1 MAEDKRIRVSADT
14 TPLQEVRQAA
24 RELWEDLAQMEIN
37 FKQINDGVLQSIQK
51 QIDLLKERNSL
62 YTAFNLQEQTNT
74 QQGQNNRNTGLIDPY
89 TGRPLFDKTEGQGI
103 RNADFEK
110 ALNVLDKIS
119 SDVTRIAETLEQD
132 QRNQQ
137 NGLVSGEDSQP
148 APFTPAPLSNPTG
161 GNPLQP
167 PQQPN
172 TPTGGR
178 GGGFSLPTSLQGMMS
193 RLPYGVALFG
203 IGQMIGQQFQFQ
215 AMQYGAQ
222 NEFQRRNNVG
232 KNPLLNMLSFGI
244 TGAKADE
251 AEVGRLAAEQ
261 NDKVLKDYSA
271 LFGVSYNE
279 SLRRQITGS
288 FGGNYNNL
296 FNQTIG
302 ALKSRSDS
310 YIRVSEGG
318 ETSRVVTGDKTRAE
332 EANKA
337 AGISKKEFQNWAS
350 TVLGLNITEFTKKI
364 TSLSRAGAKGS
375 NTTDDDLKQ
384 LLLAQRLR
392 GITDEQA
399 EDVLRT
405 TRFRRNEQGLT
416 GAGVISAFDANLSER
431 FAGRADANQLI
442 ASTLGEYLG
451 QFNQIADRVLDRVGS
466 VNTTN
471 IVRSMTSIQNATGM
485 EGKQL
490 ERVQNALMGND
501 ISQDDTTQ
509 ALLLRT
515 ARQLNPEGNLSDLQA
530 MIEDMPN
537 DPTGRLQKAFF
548 RQIRQ
553 MTGGGEQMRH
563 ILKAIFPQ
571 LYMTDIIDAD
581 LGKITED
588 ELFGKG
594 RTQGAQYSDRSAAR
608 MVGNAERSTAG
619 TMNRKIFEGYKN
631 VMGGDQLKAVLES
644 IEKPIPVFMTFE
656 GAHLIMESI
665 RSFTEI
671 LSDTPKAL
679 SRVLKNL
686 TIEE

>member
-24 RELWEDLAQMEIN
+24 RELWEDLAQMETN

-62 YTAFNLQEQTNT
+62 YTAFNPQAQPN
-74 QQGQNNRNTGLIDPY
+74 GRDGYNPRNTGLIDPY
-89 TGRPLFDKTEGQGI
+89 TGRPLSDRTQGQTVRGG
-103 RNADFEK
+103 DFEK
-110 ALNVLDKIS
+110 QVNILERIYGAVS
-119 SDVTRIAETLEQD
+119 RIAETLEQD

-137 NGLVSGEDSQP
+137 NGLVPGEDSQP
-148 APFTPAPLSNPTG
+148 APLPNPAG

-172 TPTGGR
+172 APTGGR

-193 RLPYGVALFG
+193 LLPYGAALFG

-296 FNQTIG
+296 FDQTIG
-302 ALKSRSDS
+302 APKSRSDS

-318 ETSRVVTGDKTRAE
+318 DTSRVVTGDKTRAE

-337 AGISKKEFQNWAS
+337 AGISKEEFQNWAS
-350 TVLGLNITEFTKKI
+350 TVLGLNITEFTEKI

-392 GITDEQA
+392 GVTDEQA

-442 ASTLGEYLG
+442 ASTLGEYLA
-451 QFNQIADRVLDRVGS
+451 QFNQISDRILDRVGS

-471 IVRSMTSIQNATGM
+471 IVRSMTSIQNATKM

-530 MIEDMPN
+530 DIEDMANNPE
-537 DPTGRLQKAFF
+537 LQKAFF
-548 RQIRQ
+548 GQIRQ

-563 ILKAIFPQ
+563 VLKAIFPQ
-571 LYMTDIIDAD
+571 LSMSDIKKAD
-581 LGKITED
+581 LGQITEE
-588 ELFGKG
+588 ELFDRG

-608 MVGNAERSTAG
+608 MVGDAERSTAG
-619 TMNRKIFEGYKN
+619 TMNRKIFEGYEN
-631 VMGGDQLKAVLES
+631 VMGADQLKAVLES

-656 GAHLIMESI
+656 GAHSIMESI

>member
-24 RELWEDLAQMEIN
+24 RELWEDLAQMETN

-62 YTAFNLQEQTNT
+62 YTAFNPQEQTNT

-89 TGRPLFDKTEGQGI
+89 TGRPLFDKTDGQGI

-137 NGLVSGEDSQP
+137 NGLVPGEDSQP
-148 APFTPAPLSNPTG
+148 APLPNPAG

-172 TPTGGR
+172 APTGGR

-193 RLPYGVALFG
+193 LLPYGAALFG

-296 FNQTIG
+296 FDQTIG
-302 ALKSRSDS
+302 APKFRSDS

-318 ETSRVVTGDKTRAE
+318 DTSRVVTGDKTRAE

-337 AGISKKEFQNWAS
+337 AGISKEEFQNWAS
-350 TVLGLNITEFTKKI
+350 TVLGLNITEFTEKI

-392 GITDEQA
+392 GVTDEQA

-442 ASTLGEYLG
+442 ASTLGEYLA
-451 QFNQIADRVLDRVGS
+451 QFNQISDRILDRVGS

-471 IVRSMTSIQNATGM
+471 IVRSMTSIQNATKM

-530 MIEDMPN
+530 DIEDMANNPE
-537 DPTGRLQKAFF
+537 LQKAFF
-548 RQIRQ
+548 GQIRQ

-563 ILKAIFPQ
+563 VLKAIFPQ
-571 LYMTDIIDAD
+571 LSMSDIKKAD
-581 LGKITED
+581 LGQITEE
-588 ELFGKG
+588 ELFDRG

-608 MVGNAERSTAG
+608 MVGDAERSTAG
-619 TMNRKIFEGYKN
+619 TMNRKIFEGYEN
-631 VMGGDQLKAVLES
+631 VMGADQLKAVLES

-656 GAHLIMESI
+656 GAHSIMESI

>member
-1 MAEDKRIRVSADT
+1 MAEDKKIRVSADT

-24 RELWEDLAQMEIN
+24 RELWEDLAQMETN

-62 YTAFNLQEQTNT
+62 YTAFNPQEQTNT

-89 TGRPLFDKTEGQGI
+89 TGRPLFDKTDGQGI

-137 NGLVSGEDSQP
+137 NGLVPGEDSQP
-148 APFTPAPLSNPTG
+148 APLPNPAG

-172 TPTGGR
+172 APTGGR

-193 RLPYGVALFG
+193 LLPYGAALFG

-296 FNQTIG
+296 FDQTIG
-302 ALKSRSDS
+302 APKSRSDS

-318 ETSRVVTGDKTRAE
+318 DTSRVVTGDKTRAE

-337 AGISKKEFQNWAS
+337 AGISKEEFQNWAS
-350 TVLGLNITEFTKKI
+350 TVLGLNITEFTEKI

-392 GITDEQA
+392 GVTDEQA

-442 ASTLGEYLG
+442 ASTLGEYLA
-451 QFNQIADRVLDRVGS
+451 QFNQISDRILDRVGS

-471 IVRSMTSIQNATGM
+471 IVRSMTSIQNATKM

-530 MIEDMPN
+530 DIEDMANNPE
-537 DPTGRLQKAFF
+537 LQKAFF
-548 RQIRQ
+548 GQIRQ

-563 ILKAIFPQ
+563 VLKAIFPQ
-571 LYMTDIIDAD
+571 LSMSDIKKAD
-581 LGKITED
+581 LGQITEE
-588 ELFGKG
+588 ELFDRG

-608 MVGNAERSTAG
+608 MVGDAERSTAG
-619 TMNRKIFEGYKN
+619 TMNRKIFEGYEN
-631 VMGGDQLKAVLES
+631 VMGADQLKAVLES

-656 GAHLIMESI
+656 GAHSIMESI

>member
-24 RELWEDLAQMEIN
+24 RELWEDLAQMETN

-62 YTAFNLQEQTNT
+62 YTAFNPQEQTNT
-74 QQGQNNRNTGLIDPY
+74 QQGQNNRNAGLIDPY

-137 NGLVSGEDSQP
+137 NGLVPGEDSQP
-148 APFTPAPLSNPTG
+148 APLPNPTG

-167 PQQPN
+167 PQRPN

-178 GGGFSLPTSLQGMMS
+178 GGGFSLPTSLQGMM
-193 RLPYGVALFG
+193 RLLPYGAALFG

-296 FNQTIG
+296 FDQTIG
-302 ALKSRSDS
+302 APKSRSDS

-318 ETSRVVTGDKTRAE
+318 DTSRVVTGDKTRAE

-337 AGISKKEFQNWAS
+337 AGISKEEFQNWAS

-392 GITDEQA
+392 GVTDEQA

-442 ASTLGEYLG
+442 ASTLGEYLA
-451 QFNQIADRVLDRVGS
+451 QFNQISDRILDRVGS

-471 IVRSMTSIQNATGM
+471 IVRSMTSIQNATKM

-530 MIEDMPN
+530 DIEDMANNPE
-537 DPTGRLQKAFF
+537 LQKAFF
-548 RQIRQ
+548 GQIRQ

-563 ILKAIFPQ
+563 VLKAIFPQ
-571 LYMTDIIDAD
+571 LSMSDIKKAD
-581 LGKITED
+581 LGQITE
-588 ELFGKG
+588 EKLFDRG

-608 MVGNAERSTAG
+608 MVGDAERSTAG

-631 VMGGDQLKAVLES
+631 VMGADQLKAVLES

-656 GAHLIMESI
+656 GAHSIMESI

>member
-24 RELWEDLAQMEIN
+24 RELWEDLAQMETN

-62 YTAFNLQEQTNT
+62 YTAFNPQEQTNT
-74 QQGQNNRNTGLIDPY
+74 QQGQNNRNAGLIDPY

-137 NGLVSGEDSQP
+137 NGLVPGEGSQP
-148 APFTPAPLSNPTG
+148 APLPNPAG

-172 TPTGGR
+172 APTGGR

-193 RLPYGVALFG
+193 LLPYGAALFG

-296 FNQTIG
+296 FDQTIG
-302 ALKSRSDS
+302 APKSRSDS

-318 ETSRVVTGDKTRAE
+318 DTSRVVTGDKTRAE

-337 AGISKKEFQNWAS
+337 AGISKEEFQNWAS
-350 TVLGLNITEFTKKI
+350 TVLGLNITEFTEKI
-364 TSLSRAGAKGS
+364 TSLSRAGAKGG

-442 ASTLGEYLG
+442 ASTLGEYLA
-451 QFNQIADRVLDRVGS
+451 QFNQISDRILDRVGS

-471 IVRSMTSIQNATGM
+471 IVRSMTSIQNATKM

-530 MIEDMPN
+530 DIEDMANNPE
-537 DPTGRLQKAFF
+537 LQKAFF
-548 RQIRQ
+548 GQIRQ

-563 ILKAIFPQ
+563 VLKAIFPQ
-571 LYMTDIIDAD
+571 LSMSDIKKAD
-581 LGKITED
+581 LGQITEE
-588 ELFGKG
+588 ELFDRG

-608 MVGNAERSTAG
+608 MVGDAERSTAG
-619 TMNRKIFEGYKN
+619 TMNRKIFEGYEN
-631 VMGGDQLKAVLES
+631 VMGADQLKAVLES

-656 GAHLIMESI
+656 GAHSIMESI

>member
-24 RELWEDLAQMEIN
+24 RELWEDLAQMETN

-62 YTAFNLQEQTNT
+62 YTAFNPQEQTNT

-89 TGRPLFDKTEGQGI
+89 TGRPLFDKTDGQGI

-137 NGLVSGEDSQP
+137 NGLVPGEDSQP
-148 APFTPAPLSNPTG
+148 APLPNPAG

-172 TPTGGR
+172 APTGGR

-193 RLPYGVALFG
+193 LLPYGAALFG

-271 LFGVSYNE
+271 LFGASYNE

-296 FNQTIG
+296 FDQTIG
-302 ALKSRSDS
+302 APKSRSDS

-318 ETSRVVTGDKTRAE
+318 DTSRVVTGDKTRAE
-332 EANKA
+332 EVNKA
-337 AGISKKEFQNWAS
+337 AGISKEEFQNWAS
-350 TVLGLNITEFTKKI
+350 TVLGLNITEFTEKI

-392 GITDEQA
+392 GVTDEQA

-442 ASTLGEYLG
+442 ASTLGEYLA
-451 QFNQIADRVLDRVGS
+451 QFNQISDRILDRVGS

-471 IVRSMTSIQNATGM
+471 IVRSMTSIQNATKM

-530 MIEDMPN
+530 DIEDMANNPE
-537 DPTGRLQKAFF
+537 LQKAFF
-548 RQIRQ
+548 GQIRQ

-563 ILKAIFPQ
+563 VLKAIFPQ
-571 LYMTDIIDAD
+571 LSMSDIKKAD
-581 LGKITED
+581 LGQITEE
-588 ELFGKG
+588 ELFDRG

-608 MVGNAERSTAG
+608 MVGDAERSTAG
-619 TMNRKIFEGYKN
+619 TMNRKIFEGYEN
-631 VMGGDQLKAVLES
+631 VMGADQLKAVLES

-656 GAHLIMESI
+656 GAHSIMESI

>member
-24 RELWEDLAQMEIN
+24 RELWEDLAQMETN

-62 YTAFNLQEQTNT
+62 YAAFDPNEQPNT
-74 QQGQNNRNTGLIDPY
+74 QQGQNNRNGGLIDPY

-110 ALNVLDKIS
+110 ALNILDKIS

-137 NGLVSGEDSQP
+137 NGLVPGEGSQP
-148 APFTPAPLSNPTG
+148 APLPNPAG

-172 TPTGGR
+172 APTGGR

-193 RLPYGVALFG
+193 LLPYGAALFG

-296 FNQTIG
+296 FDQTIG
-302 ALKSRSDS
+302 APKSRSDS

-318 ETSRVVTGDKTRAE
+318 DTSRVVTGDKTRAE

-337 AGISKKEFQNWAS
+337 AGISKEEFQNWAS
-350 TVLGLNITEFTKKI
+350 TVLGLNITEFTEKI

-442 ASTLGEYLG
+442 ASTLGEYLA
-451 QFNQIADRVLDRVGS
+451 QFNQISDRILDRVGS

-471 IVRSMTSIQNATGM
+471 IVRSMTSIQNATKM

-530 MIEDMPN
+530 DIEDMANNPE
-537 DPTGRLQKAFF
+537 LQKAFF
-548 RQIRQ
+548 GQIRQ

-563 ILKAIFPQ
+563 VLKAIFPQ
-571 LYMTDIIDAD
+571 LSMSDIKKAD
-581 LGKITED
+581 LGQITEE
-588 ELFGKG
+588 ELFDRG

-608 MVGNAERSTAG
+608 MVGDAERSTAG
-619 TMNRKIFEGYKN
+619 TMNRKIFEGYEN
-631 VMGGDQLKAVLES
+631 VMGAEQLKAVLES

>member
-24 RELWEDLAQMEIN
+24 RELWEDLAQMETN

-62 YTAFNLQEQTNT
+62 YTAFNPQEQTNT
-74 QQGQNNRNTGLIDPY
+74 QQGQNNRNAGLIDPY

-137 NGLVSGEDSQP
+137 NGLVPGEGSQP
-148 APFTPAPLSNPTG
+148 APLPNPAG

-172 TPTGGR
+172 APTGGR

-193 RLPYGVALFG
+193 LLPYGAALFG

-296 FNQTIG
+296 LDQTIG
-302 ALKSRSDS
+302 APKSRSDS

-318 ETSRVVTGDKTRAE
+318 DTSRVVTGDKTRAE

-337 AGISKKEFQNWAS
+337 AGISKEEFQNWAS
-350 TVLGLNITEFTKKI
+350 TVLGLNITEFTEKI
-364 TSLSRAGAKGS
+364 TSLSRAGAKGG

-442 ASTLGEYLG
+442 ASTLGEYLA
-451 QFNQIADRVLDRVGS
+451 QFNQISDRILDRVGS

-471 IVRSMTSIQNATGM
+471 IVRSMTSIQNATKM

-530 MIEDMPN
+530 DIEDMANNPE
-537 DPTGRLQKAFF
+537 LQKAFF
-548 RQIRQ
+548 GQIRQ

-563 ILKAIFPQ
+563 VLKAIFPQ
-571 LYMTDIIDAD
+571 LSMSDIKKAD
-581 LGKITED
+581 LGQITEE
-588 ELFGKG
+588 ELFDRG
-594 RTQGAQYSDRSAAR
+594 RTQGAQYSDKSAAR
-608 MVGNAERSTAG
+608 MVGDAERSTAG
-619 TMNRKIFEGYKN
+619 TMNRKIFEGYEN
-631 VMGGDQLKAVLES
+631 VMGAEQLKAVLES

-656 GAHLIMESI
+656 GAHSIMESI
-665 RSFTEI
+665 CSFTEI

>member
-24 RELWEDLAQMEIN
+24 RELWEDLAQMETN

-62 YTAFNLQEQTNT
+62 YTAFNPQEQTNT
-74 QQGQNNRNTGLIDPY
+74 QQGQNNRNAGLIDPY

-137 NGLVSGEDSQP
+137 NGLVPGEGSQP
-148 APFTPAPLSNPTG
+148 APLPNPAG

-172 TPTGGR
+172 APTGGR
-178 GGGFSLPTSLQGMMS
+178 GGGFSLPTSLQGMM
-193 RLPYGVALFG
+193 RLLPYGAALFG

-296 FNQTIG
+296 FDQTIG
-302 ALKSRSDS
+302 APKSRSDS

-318 ETSRVVTGDKTRAE
+318 DTSRVVTGDKTRAE

-337 AGISKKEFQNWAS
+337 AGISKEEFQNWAS
-350 TVLGLNITEFTKKI
+350 TVLGLNITEFTEKI

-416 GAGVISAFDANLSER
+416 GAGVISAFDANLYER

-442 ASTLGEYLG
+442 ASTLGEYLA
-451 QFNQIADRVLDRVGS
+451 QFNQISDRILDRVGS

-471 IVRSMTSIQNATGM
+471 IVRSMTSIQNATKM

-501 ISQDDTTQ
+501 ISHDDTTQ

-530 MIEDMPN
+530 DIEDMANNPE
-537 DPTGRLQKAFF
+537 LQKAFF
-548 RQIRQ
+548 GQIRQ

-563 ILKAIFPQ
+563 VLKAIFPQ
-571 LYMTDIIDAD
+571 LSMSDIKKAD
-581 LGKITED
+581 LGQITEE
-588 ELFGKG
+588 ELFDRG

-608 MVGNAERSTAG
+608 MVGDAERSTAG
-619 TMNRKIFEGYKN
+619 TMNRKIFGGYEN
-631 VMGGDQLKAVLES
+631 VMGAEQLKAVLES

-656 GAHLIMESI
+656 WAHSIMESI

>member
-24 RELWEDLAQMEIN
+24 RELWEDLAQMETN

-62 YTAFNLQEQTNT
+62 YTAFNPQEQTNT
-74 QQGQNNRNTGLIDPY
+74 QQGQNNRNAGLIDPY

-137 NGLVSGEDSQP
+137 NGLVPGEGSQP
-148 APFTPAPLSNPTG
+148 APLPNPAG

-172 TPTGGR
+172 APTGGR

-193 RLPYGVALFG
+193 LLPYGAALFG

-296 FNQTIG
+296 FDQTIG
-302 ALKSRSDS
+302 APKSRSDS

-318 ETSRVVTGDKTRAE
+318 DTSRVVTGDKTRAE

-337 AGISKKEFQNWAS
+337 AGISKEEFQNWAS
-350 TVLGLNITEFTKKI
+350 TVLGLNITEFTEKI

-442 ASTLGEYLG
+442 ASTLGEYLA
-451 QFNQIADRVLDRVGS
+451 QFNQISDRILDRVGS

-471 IVRSMTSIQNATGM
+471 IVRSMTSIQNATKM

-530 MIEDMPN
+530 DIEDMANNPE
-537 DPTGRLQKAFF
+537 LQKAFF
-548 RQIRQ
+548 GQIRQ

-563 ILKAIFPQ
+563 VLKAIFPQ
-571 LYMTDIIDAD
+571 LSMSDIKKAD
-581 LGKITED
+581 LGQITEE
-588 ELFGKG
+588 ELFDRG

-608 MVGNAERSTAG
+608 MVGDAERSTAG
-619 TMNRKIFEGYKN
+619 TMNRKIFEGYEN
-631 VMGGDQLKAVLES
+631 VMGAEQLKAVLES

-656 GAHLIMESI
+656 GAHSIMESI

>member
-24 RELWEDLAQMEIN
+24 RELWEDLAQMETN

-62 YTAFNLQEQTNT
+62 YTAFNPQEQTNT
-74 QQGQNNRNTGLIDPY
+74 QQGQNNRNAGLIDPY

-137 NGLVSGEDSQP
+137 NGLVPGEGSQP
-148 APFTPAPLSNPTG
+148 APLPNPAG

-172 TPTGGR
+172 APTGGR
-178 GGGFSLPTSLQGMMS
+178 GRGFSLPTSLQGMMS
-193 RLPYGVALFG
+193 LLPYGAALFG

-296 FNQTIG
+296 FDQTIG
-302 ALKSRSDS
+302 APKSRSDS

-318 ETSRVVTGDKTRAE
+318 DTSRVVTGDKTRAE

-337 AGISKKEFQNWAS
+337 AGISKEEFQNWAS
-350 TVLGLNITEFTKKI
+350 TVLGLNITEFTEKI

-442 ASTLGEYLG
+442 ASTLGEYLA
-451 QFNQIADRVLDRVGS
+451 QFNQISDRILDRVGS

-471 IVRSMTSIQNATGM
+471 IVRSMTSIQNATKM

-530 MIEDMPN
+530 DIEDMANNPE
-537 DPTGRLQKAFF
+537 LQKAFF
-548 RQIRQ
+548 GQIRQ

-563 ILKAIFPQ
+563 VLKAIFPQ
-571 LYMTDIIDAD
+571 LSMSDIKKAD
-581 LGKITED
+581 LGQITEE
-588 ELFGKG
+588 ELFDRG

-608 MVGNAERSTAG
+608 MVGDAERSTAG
-619 TMNRKIFEGYKN
+619 TMNRKIFEGYEN
-631 VMGGDQLKAVLES
+631 VMGAEQLKAVLES

-656 GAHLIMESI
+656 GAHSIMESI

>member
-24 RELWEDLAQMEIN
+24 RELWEDLAQMETN

-62 YTAFNLQEQTNT
+62 YTAFNPQEQTNT

-89 TGRPLFDKTEGQGI
+89 TGRPLFDKTDGQGI

-137 NGLVSGEDSQP
+137 NGLVPGEDSQP
-148 APFTPAPLSNPTG
+148 APLPNPAG

-172 TPTGGR
+172 APTGGR

-193 RLPYGVALFG
+193 LLPYGAALFG

-296 FNQTIG
+296 FDQTIG
-302 ALKSRSDS
+302 APKSRSDS

-318 ETSRVVTGDKTRAE
+318 DTSRVVTGDKTRAE

-337 AGISKKEFQNWAS
+337 AGISKEEFQNWAS
-350 TVLGLNITEFTKKI
+350 TVLGLNITEFTEKI

-392 GITDEQA
+392 GVTDEQA

-442 ASTLGEYLG
+442 ASTLGEYLA
-451 QFNQIADRVLDRVGS
+451 QFNQISDRILDRVGS

-471 IVRSMTSIQNATGM
+471 IVRSMTSIQNATKM

-530 MIEDMPN
+530 DIEDMANNPE
-537 DPTGRLQKAFF
+537 LQKAFF
-548 RQIRQ
+548 GQIRQ

-563 ILKAIFPQ
+563 VLKAIFPQ
-571 LYMTDIIDAD
+571 LSMSDIKKAD
-581 LGKITED
+581 LGQITEE
-588 ELFGKG
+588 ELFDRG

-608 MVGNAERSTAG
+608 MAG
-619 TMNRKIFEGYKN
+619 SINGKIFEEYEN
-631 VMGGDQLKAVLES
+631 VMGNDQLKAVLES
-644 IEKPIPVFMTFE
+644 IENPIPVFMTFE
-656 GAHLIMESI
+656 GAHSIMESI

>member
-24 RELWEDLAQMEIN
+24 RELWEDLAQMETN

-62 YTAFNLQEQTNT
+62 YTAFNPQEQTNT
-74 QQGQNNRNTGLIDPY
+74 QQGQNNRNAGLIDPY
-89 TGRPLFDKTEGQGI
+89 TGRPLFDRTEGQGI

-137 NGLVSGEDSQP
+137 NGLVPGEGSQP
-148 APFTPAPLSNPTG
+148 APLPNPAG

-167 PQQPN
+167 PQRPN
-172 TPTGGR
+172 APTGGR

-193 RLPYGVALFG
+193 LLPYGAALFG

-296 FNQTIG
+296 FDQTIG
-302 ALKSRSDS
+302 APKSRSDS

-318 ETSRVVTGDKTRAE
+318 GTSRVVTGDKTRAE

-337 AGISKKEFQNWAS
+337 AGISKEEFQNWAS
-350 TVLGLNITEFTKKI
+350 TVLGLNITEFTEKI

-399 EDVLRT
+399 EEVLRT

-442 ASTLGEYLG
+442 ASTLGEYLA
-451 QFNQIADRVLDRVGS
+451 QFNQISDRILDRVGS

-471 IVRSMTSIQNATGM
+471 IVRSMTSIQNATKM

-530 MIEDMPN
+530 DIEDMANNPE
-537 DPTGRLQKAFF
+537 LQKAFF
-548 RQIRQ
+548 GQIRQ

-563 ILKAIFPQ
+563 VLKAIFPQ
-571 LYMTDIIDAD
+571 LSMSDIKKAD
-581 LGKITED
+581 LGQITEE
-588 ELFGKG
+588 ELFDRG

-608 MVGNAERSTAG
+608 MVGDAERSTAG
-619 TMNRKIFEGYKN
+619 TMNRKIFEGYEN
-631 VMGGDQLKAVLES
+631 VMGAEQLKAVLES

-656 GAHLIMESI
+656 GAHSIMESI

>member
-24 RELWEDLAQMEIN
+24 RELWEDLAQMETN

-62 YTAFNLQEQTNT
+62 YTAFNPQEQTNT
-74 QQGQNNRNTGLIDPY
+74 QQGQNNRNAGLIDPY

-137 NGLVSGEDSQP
+137 NGLVPGEGSQP
-148 APFTPAPLSNPTG
+148 APLPNPAG

-172 TPTGGR
+172 APTGGR

-193 RLPYGVALFG
+193 LLPYGAALFG

-296 FNQTIG
+296 FDQTIG
-302 ALKSRSDS
+302 APKSRSDS

-318 ETSRVVTGDKTRAE
+318 DTSRVVTGDKTRAE

-337 AGISKKEFQNWAS
+337 AGISKEEFQNWAS
-350 TVLGLNITEFTKKI
+350 TVLGLNITEFTEKI

-416 GAGVISAFDANLSER
+416 GAGVISAFDANLFER

-442 ASTLGEYLG
+442 ASTLGEYLA
-451 QFNQIADRVLDRVGS
+451 QFNQISDRILDRVGS

-471 IVRSMTSIQNATGM
+471 IVRSMTSIQNATKM

-530 MIEDMPN
+530 DIEDMANNPE
-537 DPTGRLQKAFF
+537 LQKAFF
-548 RQIRQ
+548 GQIRQ

-563 ILKAIFPQ
+563 VLKAIFPQ
-571 LYMTDIIDAD
+571 LSMSDIKKAD
-581 LGKITED
+581 LGQITEE
-588 ELFGKG
+588 ELFDRG

-608 MVGNAERSTAG
+608 MVGDAERSTAG
-619 TMNRKIFEGYKN
+619 TMNRKIFEGYEN
-631 VMGGDQLKAVLES
+631 VMGAEQLKAVLES

-656 GAHLIMESI
+656 GAHSIMESI

>member
-24 RELWEDLAQMEIN
+24 RELWEDLAQMETN

-62 YTAFNLQEQTNT
+62 YTAFNPQEQTNT
-74 QQGQNNRNTGLIDPY
+74 QQGQNNRNAGLIDPY

-137 NGLVSGEDSQP
+137 NGLVPGEGSQP
-148 APFTPAPLSNPTG
+148 APLPNPAG

-172 TPTGGR
+172 APRGGR

-193 RLPYGVALFG
+193 LLPYGAALFG

-296 FNQTIG
+296 FDQTIG
-302 ALKSRSDS
+302 APKSRSDS

-318 ETSRVVTGDKTRAE
+318 DTSRVVTGDKTRAE

-337 AGISKKEFQNWAS
+337 AGISKEEFQNWAS
-350 TVLGLNITEFTKKI
+350 TVLGLNITEFTEKI

-442 ASTLGEYLG
+442 ASTLGEYLA
-451 QFNQIADRVLDRVGS
+451 QFNQISDRILDRVGS

-471 IVRSMTSIQNATGM
+471 IVRSMTSIQNATKM

-530 MIEDMPN
+530 DIEDMANNPE
-537 DPTGRLQKAFF
+537 LQKAFF
-548 RQIRQ
+548 GQIRQ

-563 ILKAIFPQ
+563 VLKAIFPQ
-571 LYMTDIIDAD
+571 LSMSDIKKAD
-581 LGKITED
+581 LGQITEE
-588 ELFGKG
+588 ELFDRG

-608 MVGNAERSTAG
+608 MVGDAERSTAG
-619 TMNRKIFEGYKN
+619 TMNRKIFEGYEN
-631 VMGGDQLKAVLES
+631 VMGAEQLKAVLES

-656 GAHLIMESI
+656 GAHSIMESI

>member
-24 RELWEDLAQMEIN
+24 RELWEDLAQMETN

-62 YTAFNLQEQTNT
+62 YTAFNPQEQTNT
-74 QQGQNNRNTGLIDPY
+74 QQGQNNRNAGLIDPY

-137 NGLVSGEDSQP
+137 NGLVPGEGSQP
-148 APFTPAPLSNPTG
+148 APLPNPAG

-172 TPTGGR
+172 APTGGR

-193 RLPYGVALFG
+193 LLPYGAALFG

-296 FNQTIG
+296 FDQTIG
-302 ALKSRSDS
+302 VPKSRLDS

-318 ETSRVVTGDKTRAE
+318 DTSRVVTGDKTRAE

-337 AGISKKEFQNWAS
+337 AGISKEEFQNWAS

-399 EDVLRT
+399 KDVLRT

-442 ASTLGEYLG
+442 ASTLGEYLA
-451 QFNQIADRVLDRVGS
+451 QFNQISDRILDRVGS

-471 IVRSMTSIQNATGM
+471 IVRSMTSIQNATKM

-530 MIEDMPN
+530 DIEDMANNPE
-537 DPTGRLQKAFF
+537 LQKAFF
-548 RQIRQ
+548 GQIRQ

-563 ILKAIFPQ
+563 VLKAIFPQ
-571 LYMTDIIDAD
+571 LSMSDIKKAD
-581 LGKITED
+581 LGQITEE
-588 ELFGKG
+588 ELFDRG

-608 MVGNAERSTAG
+608 MVGDAERSTAG
-619 TMNRKIFEGYKN
+619 TMNRKIFKGYEN
-631 VMGGDQLKAVLES
+631 VMGAEQLKAVLES

>member
-24 RELWEDLAQMEIN
+24 RELWEDLAQMETN

-62 YTAFNLQEQTNT
+62 YTAFNPQEQTNT

-137 NGLVSGEDSQP
+137 NGLVPGEESQP
-148 APFTPAPLSNPTG
+148 APLPNPTG

-193 RLPYGVALFG
+193 LLPYGAALFG

-296 FNQTIG
+296 FDQTIG
-302 ALKSRSDS
+302 APKSRSDS

-318 ETSRVVTGDKTRAE
+318 DTSRVVTGDKTRAE

-337 AGISKKEFQNWAS
+337 AGISKEEFQNWAS
-350 TVLGLNITEFTKKI
+350 TVLGLNITEFTEKI

-485 EGKQL
+485 ERKQL

-515 ARQLNPEGNLSDLQA
+515 ARQLNPKGNLSDLQA

-537 DPTGRLQKAFF
+537 DPTGQLQKAFF
-548 RQIRQ
+548 GQIRQ

-563 ILKAIFPQ
+563 VLKAIFPQ
-571 LYMTDIIDAD
+571 LSMTDIINAN

-608 MVGNAERSTAG
+608 MVGDAERSTAG
-619 TMNRKIFEGYKN
+619 TMNRKIFEGYEN
-631 VMGGDQLKAVLES
+631 VMGADQLKAVLES

-656 GAHLIMESI
+656 GAHSIMESI

>member
-24 RELWEDLAQMEIN
+24 RELWEDLAQMETN

-62 YTAFNLQEQTNT
+62 YTAFNPQEQTNT

-89 TGRPLFDKTEGQGI
+89 TGRPLFDKTDGQGI

-137 NGLVSGEDSQP
+137 NGLVPGEDSQP
-148 APFTPAPLSNPTG
+148 APLPNPAG

-172 TPTGGR
+172 APTGGR
-178 GGGFSLPTSLQGMMS
+178 GGGFSLPTSLQGMM
-193 RLPYGVALFG
+193 RLLPYGAALFG

-296 FNQTIG
+296 FDQTIG
-302 ALKSRSDS
+302 APKSRSDS

-318 ETSRVVTGDKTRAE
+318 NTSRVVTGDKTRAE

-337 AGISKKEFQNWAS
+337 AGISKEEFQNWAS
-350 TVLGLNITEFTKKI
+350 TVLGLNITEFTEKI

-392 GITDEQA
+392 GVTDEQA

-442 ASTLGEYLG
+442 ASTLGEYLA
-451 QFNQIADRVLDRVGS
+451 QFNQISDRILDRVGS

-471 IVRSMTSIQNATGM
+471 IVRSMTSIQNATKM

-530 MIEDMPN
+530 DIEDMANNPE
-537 DPTGRLQKAFF
+537 LQKAFF
-548 RQIRQ
+548 GQIRQ

-563 ILKAIFPQ
+563 VLKAIFPQ
-571 LYMTDIIDAD
+571 LSMSDIKKAD
-581 LGKITED
+581 LGQITEE
-588 ELFGKG
+588 ELFDRG

-608 MVGNAERSTAG
+608 MVGDAERSTAG
-619 TMNRKIFEGYKN
+619 TMNRKIFGGYKN
-631 VMGGDQLKAVLES
+631 VMGADQLKAVLES

-656 GAHLIMESI
+656 GAHSIMESI

>member
-24 RELWEDLAQMEIN
+24 RELWEDLAQMETN

-62 YTAFNLQEQTNT
+62 YTAFNPQEQTNT
-74 QQGQNNRNTGLIDPY
+74 QQGQNNRNAGLIDPY

-137 NGLVSGEDSQP
+137 NGLVPGEGSQP
-148 APFTPAPLSNPTG
+148 APLPNPAG

-172 TPTGGR
+172 APTGGR
-178 GGGFSLPTSLQGMMS
+178 GGGFRLPTSLQGMMS
-193 RLPYGVALFG
+193 LLPYGAALFG

-296 FNQTIG
+296 FDQTIG
-302 ALKSRSDS
+302 APKSRSDS

-318 ETSRVVTGDKTRAE
+318 DTSRVVTGDKTRAE

-337 AGISKKEFQNWAS
+337 AGISKEEFQNWAS
-350 TVLGLNITEFTKKI
+350 TVLGLNITEFTEKI

-442 ASTLGEYLG
+442 ASTLGEYLA
-451 QFNQIADRVLDRVGS
+451 QFNQISDRILDRVGS

-471 IVRSMTSIQNATGM
+471 IVRSMTSIQNATKM

-530 MIEDMPN
+530 DIEDMANNPE
-537 DPTGRLQKAFF
+537 LQKAFF
-548 RQIRQ
+548 GQIRQ

-563 ILKAIFPQ
+563 VLKAIFPQ
-571 LYMTDIIDAD
+571 LSMSDIKKAD
-581 LGKITED
+581 LGQITEE
-588 ELFGKG
+588 ELFDRG

-608 MVGNAERSTAG
+608 MVGDAERSTAG
-619 TMNRKIFEGYKN
+619 TMNRKIFEGYEN
-631 VMGGDQLKAVLES
+631 VMGAEQLKAVLES

-656 GAHLIMESI
+656 GAHSIMESI

>member
-24 RELWEDLAQMEIN
+24 RELWEDLAQMETN

-62 YTAFNLQEQTNT
+62 YTAFNPQEQTNT

-89 TGRPLFDKTEGQGI
+89 TGRPLFDKTDGQGI

-137 NGLVSGEDSQP
+137 NGLVPGEDSQP
-148 APFTPAPLSNPTG
+148 APLPNPAG

-172 TPTGGR
+172 APTGGR

-193 RLPYGVALFG
+193 LLPYGAALFG

-296 FNQTIG
+296 FDQTIG
-302 ALKSRSDS
+302 APKSRLDS

-318 ETSRVVTGDKTRAE
+318 DTSRVVTGDKTRAE

-337 AGISKKEFQNWAS
+337 AGISKEEFQNWAS
-350 TVLGLNITEFTKKI
+350 TVLGLNITEFTEKI

-392 GITDEQA
+392 GVTDEQA

-442 ASTLGEYLG
+442 ASTLGEYLA
-451 QFNQIADRVLDRVGS
+451 QFNQISDRILDRVGS

-471 IVRSMTSIQNATGM
+471 IVRSMTSIQNATKM

-530 MIEDMPN
+530 DIEDMANNPE
-537 DPTGRLQKAFF
+537 LQKAFF
-548 RQIRQ
+548 GQIRQ

-563 ILKAIFPQ
+563 VLKAIFPQ
-571 LYMTDIIDAD
+571 LSMSDIKKAD
-581 LGKITED
+581 LGQITEE
-588 ELFGKG
+588 ELFDRG

-608 MVGNAERSTAG
+608 MVGDAERSTAG
-619 TMNRKIFEGYKN
+619 TMNRKIFEGYEN
-631 VMGGDQLKAVLES
+631 VMGAEQLKAVLES

-656 GAHLIMESI
+656 GAHSIMESI

>member
-24 RELWEDLAQMEIN
+24 RELWEDLAQMETN

-62 YTAFNLQEQTNT
+62 YTAFNPQEQTNT
-74 QQGQNNRNTGLIDPY
+74 QQGQNNRNAGLIDPY

-137 NGLVSGEDSQP
+137 NGLVPGEDSQP
-148 APFTPAPLSNPTG
+148 APLPNPTG

-193 RLPYGVALFG
+193 LLPYGAALFG

-288 FGGNYNNL
+288 FGGNYKNL
-296 FNQTIG
+296 FDQTIG
-302 ALKSRSDS
+302 APKSRSDS

-318 ETSRVVTGDKTRAE
+318 DTSRVVTGDKTRAE

-337 AGISKKEFQNWAS
+337 AGISKEEFQNWAS
-350 TVLGLNITEFTKKI
+350 TVLGLNITEFTEKI
-364 TSLSRAGAKGS
+364 ISLSRAGAKGS
-375 NTTDDDLKQ
+375 NTTDNDLKQ

-442 ASTLGEYLG
+442 ASTLGEYLA
-451 QFNQIADRVLDRVGS
+451 QFNQISDRILDRVGS

-471 IVRSMTSIQNATGM
+471 IVRSMTSIQNATKM

-530 MIEDMPN
+530 DIEDMANNPE
-537 DPTGRLQKAFF
+537 LQKAFF
-548 RQIRQ
+548 GQIRQ

-563 ILKAIFPQ
+563 VLKAIFPQ
-571 LYMTDIIDAD
+571 LSMSDIKKAD
-581 LGKITED
+581 LGQITEE
-588 ELFGKG
+588 ELFDRG

-608 MVGNAERSTAG
+608 MVGDAERSTAG
-619 TMNRKIFEGYKN
+619 TMNRKIFEGYEN
-631 VMGGDQLKAVLES
+631 VMGADQLKAVLES

-656 GAHLIMESI
+656 GAHSIMESI

>member
-24 RELWEDLAQMEIN
+24 RELWEDLAQMETN

-62 YTAFNLQEQTNT
+62 YTAFNPQEQTNT
-74 QQGQNNRNTGLIDPY
+74 QQGQNNRNAGLIDPY

-137 NGLVSGEDSQP
+137 NGLVPGEGSQP
-148 APFTPAPLSNPTG
+148 APLPNPAG

-172 TPTGGR
+172 APTGGR

-193 RLPYGVALFG
+193 LLPYGAALFG

-296 FNQTIG
+296 FDQTIG
-302 ALKSRSDS
+302 APKSRSDS

-318 ETSRVVTGDKTRAE
+318 DTSRVVTGDKTRAE

-337 AGISKKEFQNWAS
+337 AGISKEEFQNWAS
-350 TVLGLNITEFTKKI
+350 TVLGLNITEFTEKI
-364 TSLSRAGAKGS
+364 TSLSRAGVKGS

-442 ASTLGEYLG
+442 ASTLGEYLA
-451 QFNQIADRVLDRVGS
+451 QFNQISDRILDRVGS

-471 IVRSMTSIQNATGM
+471 IVRSMTSIQNATKM

-530 MIEDMPN
+530 DIEDMANNPE
-537 DPTGRLQKAFF
+537 LQKAFF
-548 RQIRQ
+548 GQIRQ

-563 ILKAIFPQ
+563 VLKAIFPQ
-571 LYMTDIIDAD
+571 LSMSDIKKAD
-581 LGKITED
+581 LGQITEE
-588 ELFGKG
+588 ELFDRG

-608 MVGNAERSTAG
+608 MVGDAERSTAG
-619 TMNRKIFEGYKN
+619 TMNRKIFEGYEN
-631 VMGGDQLKAVLES
+631 VMGAEQLKAVLES

-656 GAHLIMESI
+656 GAHSIMESI

>member
-24 RELWEDLAQMEIN
+24 RELWEDLAQMETN

-62 YTAFNLQEQTNT
+62 YTAFNPQEQTNT

-89 TGRPLFDKTEGQGI
+89 TGRPLFDKTDGQGI

-137 NGLVSGEDSQP
+137 NGLVPGEDSQP
-148 APFTPAPLSNPTG
+148 APLPNPAG

-172 TPTGGR
+172 APTGGR
-178 GGGFSLPTSLQGMMS
+178 GRGFSLPTSLQGMMS
-193 RLPYGVALFG
+193 LLPYGAALFG

-296 FNQTIG
+296 FDQTIG
-302 ALKSRSDS
+302 APKSRSDS

-318 ETSRVVTGDKTRAE
+318 DTSRVVTGDKTRAE

-337 AGISKKEFQNWAS
+337 AGISKEEFQNWAS
-350 TVLGLNITEFTKKI
+350 TVLGLNITEFTEKI

-392 GITDEQA
+392 GVTDEQA

-442 ASTLGEYLG
+442 ASTLGEYLA
-451 QFNQIADRVLDRVGS
+451 QFNQISDRILDRVGS

-471 IVRSMTSIQNATGM
+471 IVRSMTSIQNATKM

-530 MIEDMPN
+530 DIEDMANNPE
-537 DPTGRLQKAFF
+537 LQKAFF
-548 RQIRQ
+548 GQIRQ

-563 ILKAIFPQ
+563 VLKAIFPQ
-571 LYMTDIIDAD
+571 LSMSDIKKAD
-581 LGKITED
+581 LGQITEE
-588 ELFGKG
+588 ELFDRG

-608 MVGNAERSTAG
+608 MVGDAERSTAG
-619 TMNRKIFEGYKN
+619 TMNRKIFEGYEN
-631 VMGGDQLKAVLES
+631 VMGADQLKAVLES

-656 GAHLIMESI
+656 GAHSIMESI

>member
-24 RELWEDLAQMEIN
+24 RELWEDLAQMETN

-62 YTAFNLQEQTNT
+62 YTAFNPQEQTNT
-74 QQGQNNRNTGLIDPY
+74 QQGQNNRNAGLIDPY
-89 TGRPLFDKTEGQGI
+89 TGRPLFDRTEGQGI

-137 NGLVSGEDSQP
+137 NGLVPGEGSQP
-148 APFTPAPLSNPTG
+148 APLPNPAG

-172 TPTGGR
+172 APTGGR

-193 RLPYGVALFG
+193 LLPYGAALFG

-296 FNQTIG
+296 FDQTIG
-302 ALKSRSDS
+302 APKSRSDS

-337 AGISKKEFQNWAS
+337 AGISKEEFQNWAS
-350 TVLGLNITEFTKKI
+350 TVLGLNITEFTEKI

-442 ASTLGEYLG
+442 ASTLGEYLA
-451 QFNQIADRVLDRVGS
+451 QFNQISDRILDRVGS

-471 IVRSMTSIQNATGM
+471 IVRSMTSIQNATKM

-530 MIEDMPN
+530 DIEDMANNPE
-537 DPTGRLQKAFF
+537 LQKAFF
-548 RQIRQ
+548 GQIRQ

-563 ILKAIFPQ
+563 VLKAIFPQ
-571 LYMTDIIDAD
+571 LSMSDIKKAD
-581 LGKITED
+581 LGQITEE
-588 ELFGKG
+588 ELFDRG

-608 MVGNAERSTAG
+608 MVGDAERSTAG
-619 TMNRKIFEGYKN
+619 TMNRKIFEGYEN
-631 VMGGDQLKAVLES
+631 VMGAEQLKAVLES

-656 GAHLIMESI
+656 GAHSIMESI

>member
-24 RELWEDLAQMEIN
+24 RELWEDLAQMETN

-62 YTAFNLQEQTNT
+62 YTAFNPQEQTNT
-74 QQGQNNRNTGLIDPY
+74 QQGQNNRNAGLIDPY

-137 NGLVSGEDSQP
+137 NGLVPGEGSQP
-148 APFTPAPLSNPTG
+148 APLPNPAG

-172 TPTGGR
+172 APTGGR
-178 GGGFSLPTSLQGMMS
+178 GGGFRLPTSLQGMMS
-193 RLPYGVALFG
+193 LLPYGAALFG

-251 AEVGRLAAEQ
+251 AEFGRLAAEQ

-296 FNQTIG
+296 FDQTIG
-302 ALKSRSDS
+302 APKSRSDS

-318 ETSRVVTGDKTRAE
+318 DTSRVVTGDKTRAE

-337 AGISKKEFQNWAS
+337 AGISKEEFQNWAS
-350 TVLGLNITEFTKKI
+350 TVLGLNITEFTEKI

-442 ASTLGEYLG
+442 ASTLGEYLA
-451 QFNQIADRVLDRVGS
+451 QFNQISDRILDRVGS

-471 IVRSMTSIQNATGM
+471 IVRSMTSIQNATKM

-530 MIEDMPN
+530 DIEDMANNPE
-537 DPTGRLQKAFF
+537 LQKAFF
-548 RQIRQ
+548 GQIRQ

-563 ILKAIFPQ
+563 VLKAIFPQ
-571 LYMTDIIDAD
+571 LSMSDIKKAD
-581 LGKITED
+581 LGQITEE
-588 ELFGKG
+588 ELFDRG

-608 MVGNAERSTAG
+608 MVGDAERSTAG
-619 TMNRKIFEGYKN
+619 TMNRKIFEGYEN
-631 VMGGDQLKAVLES
+631 VMGAEQLKAVLES

-656 GAHLIMESI
+656 GAHSIMESI

>member
-24 RELWEDLAQMEIN
+24 RELWEDLAQMETN

-62 YTAFNLQEQTNT
+62 YTAFNPQEQTNT
-74 QQGQNNRNTGLIDPY
+74 QQGQNNRNAGLIDPY

-119 SDVTRIAETLEQD
+119 SDVTCIAETLEQD

-137 NGLVSGEDSQP
+137 NGLVPGEGSQP
-148 APFTPAPLSNPTG
+148 APLPNPAG

-172 TPTGGR
+172 APTGGR

-193 RLPYGVALFG
+193 LLPYGAALFG

-296 FNQTIG
+296 FDQTIG
-302 ALKSRSDS
+302 APKSRSDS

-318 ETSRVVTGDKTRAE
+318 DTSRVVTGDKTRAE

-337 AGISKKEFQNWAS
+337 AGISKEEFQNWAS
-350 TVLGLNITEFTKKI
+350 TVLGLNITEFTEKI

-442 ASTLGEYLG
+442 ASTLGEYLA
-451 QFNQIADRVLDRVGS
+451 QFNQISDRILDRVGS

-471 IVRSMTSIQNATGM
+471 IVRSMTSIQNATKM

-530 MIEDMPN
+530 DIEDMANNPE
-537 DPTGRLQKAFF
+537 LQKAFF
-548 RQIRQ
+548 GQIRQ

-563 ILKAIFPQ
+563 VLKAIFPQ
-571 LYMTDIIDAD
+571 LSMSDIKKAD
-581 LGKITED
+581 LGQITEE
-588 ELFGKG
+588 ELFDRG

-608 MVGNAERSTAG
+608 MVGDAERSTAG
-619 TMNRKIFEGYKN
+619 TMNRKIFEGYEN
-631 VMGGDQLKAVLES
+631 VMGAEQLKAVLES

-656 GAHLIMESI
+656 GAHSIMESI

>member
-24 RELWEDLAQMEIN
+24 RELWEDLAQMETN

-62 YTAFNLQEQTNT
+62 YTAFNPQEQTNT

-89 TGRPLFDKTEGQGI
+89 TGRPLFDKTDGQGI

-137 NGLVSGEDSQP
+137 NGLVPGEDSQP
-148 APFTPAPLSNPTG
+148 APLPNPAG

-167 PQQPN
+167 PRQPN
-172 TPTGGR
+172 APTGGR

-193 RLPYGVALFG
+193 LLPYGAALFG

-296 FNQTIG
+296 FDQTIG
-302 ALKSRSDS
+302 APKFRSDS

-318 ETSRVVTGDKTRAE
+318 DTSRVVTGDKTRAE

-337 AGISKKEFQNWAS
+337 AGISKEEFQNWAS
-350 TVLGLNITEFTKKI
+350 TVLGLNITEFTEKI

-392 GITDEQA
+392 GVTDEQA
-399 EDVLRT
+399 KDVLRT

-442 ASTLGEYLG
+442 ASTLGEYLA
-451 QFNQIADRVLDRVGS
+451 QFNQISDRILDRVGS

-471 IVRSMTSIQNATGM
+471 IVRSMTSIQNATKM

-530 MIEDMPN
+530 DIEDMANNPE
-537 DPTGRLQKAFF
+537 LQKAFF
-548 RQIRQ
+548 GQIRQ

-563 ILKAIFPQ
+563 VLKAIFPQ
-571 LYMTDIIDAD
+571 LSMSDIKKAD
-581 LGKITED
+581 LGQITEE
-588 ELFGKG
+588 ELFDRG

-608 MVGNAERSTAG
+608 MVGDAERSTAG
-619 TMNRKIFEGYKN
+619 TMNRKIFEGYEN
-631 VMGGDQLKAVLES
+631 VMGADQLKAVLES

-656 GAHLIMESI
+656 GAHSIMESI